1 MGIHGIQIDKRA
13 NNNFQIG
20 VGSKNHQL
28 LSGGFKYFL
37 FSSLFGKD
45 SHLD

>member
-1 MGIHGIQIDKRA
+1 MESKFDKRA
-13 NNNFQIG
+13 YNFQIG

-28 LSGGFKYFL
+28 LSGGFKYLL